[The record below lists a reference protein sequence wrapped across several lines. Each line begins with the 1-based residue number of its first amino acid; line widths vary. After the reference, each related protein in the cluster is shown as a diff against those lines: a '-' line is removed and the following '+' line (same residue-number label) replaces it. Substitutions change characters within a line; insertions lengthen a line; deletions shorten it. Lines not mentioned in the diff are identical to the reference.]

1 MGRNN
6 MYFVI
11 DGRLPS
17 LNEYVYAERSSRM
30 KGARLKKDT
39 ERLIKLYIA
48 RAHTLGTL
56 NKVSSYPINV
66 SIRWYEKD
74 SRRDA
79 DNVFFAV
86 KFILDSLV
94 SYGIIKDDSRKYIK
108 TIDNVI
114 ATDKDLPRIEVY
126 INESIRGYEKLRVP
140 TN

>member
-1 MGRNN
+1 M
-6 MYFVI
+6 
-11 DGRLPS
+11 
-17 LNEYVYAERSSRM
+17 
-30 KGARLKKDT
+30 KKDT
-39 ERLIKLYIA
+39 ERAIKLYIA
-48 RAHTLGTL
+48 RAHSLGTIS
-56 NKVSSYPINV
+56 KASSYPINV

-94 SYGIIKDDSRKYIK
+94 SYGIIENDSQKYIK

-114 ATDKDLPRIEVY
+114 SIDRDFPRIEVY
-126 INESIRGYEKLRVP
+126 INEPIRGYEKLLVS

>member
-1 MGRNN
+1 

-11 DGRLPS
+11 DGQLPS
-17 LNEYVYAERSSRM
+17 LNEYVNAERSNRY

-48 RAHTLGTL
+48 KSHKLGTIR
-56 NKVSSYPINV
+56 KVSNYPINI

-74 SRRDA
+74 CRRDA

-94 SYGIIKDDSRKYIK
+94 SYGIIENDSRKYIK

-114 ATDKDLPRIEVY
+114 STDKDLPRIEVY
-126 INESIRGYEKLRVP
+126 INEPIRGYEKLRVS
-140 TN
+140 TT

>member
-1 MGRNN
+1 
-6 MYFVI
+6 
-11 DGRLPS
+11 
-17 LNEYVYAERSSRM
+17 M

-48 RAHTLGTL
+48 KSHKLGTIR
-56 NKVSSYPINV
+56 KVSNYPINI

-94 SYGIIKDDSRKYIK
+94 SYGIIEDDSRKYIK

-126 INESIRGYEKLRVP
+126 INEPIRGYEKLRVP

>member
-1 MGRNN
+1 

-17 LNEYVYAERSSRM
+17 LNEYINAERSNRY
-30 KGARLKKDT
+30 KGAKLKKD
-39 ERLIKLYIA
+39 
-48 RAHTLGTL
+48 
-56 NKVSSYPINV
+56 PINV

-94 SYGIIKDDSRKYIK
+94 SYGIIENDSQKYIK

-114 ATDKDLPRIEVY
+114 SIDRDFPRIEVY
-126 INESIRGYEKLRVP
+126 INEPIRGYEKLRVS

>member
-1 MGRNN
+1 

-17 LNEYVYAERSSRM
+17 LNEYINAERSNRY
-30 KGARLKKDT
+30 KGAKLKKDT
-39 ERLIKLYIA
+39 ERLIKLYITKS
-48 RAHTLGTL
+48 HKLGTIR
-56 NKVSSYPINV
+56 KVSNYPINV

-94 SYGIIKDDSRKYIK
+94 SYGIIENDSQKYIK

-114 ATDKDLPRIEVY
+114 SIDRDYPRIEVY
-126 INESIRGYEKLRVP
+126 INEPIRGYEKLRVS
-140 TN
+140 TD

>member
-1 MGRNN
+1 

-17 LNEYVYAERSSRM
+17 LNEYVNAERANRY
-30 KGARLKKDT
+30 KGAKLKKDT
-39 ERLIKLYIA
+39 EKLIKLYIA
-48 RAHTLGTL
+48 RGHKLGTL
-56 NKVSSYPINV
+56 KKVSSYPINI
-66 SIRWYEKD
+66 SIRWYEEN

-94 SYGIIKDDSRKYIK
+94 QYGIIEDDSRKFIK

-114 ATDKDLPRIEVY
+114 ATDRDLPRIEVY
-126 INESIRGYEKLRVP
+126 INEPIRGYEKLRVP

>member
-6 MYFVI
+6 MYFVL

-17 LNEYVYAERSSRM
+17 LNEYVNAERSNRYQ
-30 KGARLKKDT
+30 GAKLKKDT
-39 ERLIKLYIA
+39 ERLIKLYIT
-48 RAHTLGTL
+48 RAHTLGTIS
-56 NKVSSYPINV
+56 KVSSYPINV

-94 SYGIIKDDSRKYIK
+94 SYGIIENDSQKYIK

-114 ATDKDLPRIEVY
+114 SIDRDFPRIEVY
-126 INESIRGYEKLRVP
+126 INEPIRGYE
-140 TN
+140 

>member
-1 MGRNN
+1 

-30 KGARLKKDT
+30 KGAKLKKDT
-39 ERLIKLYIA
+39 ERAIKLYIA

-94 SYGIIKDDSRKYIK
+94 SYGIILDDSRKYIK